1 MTDPESPDQG
11 PVPPPVPPQQPPV
24 PPPASPYQASTQ
36 PQPPS
41 PSPYYAA
48 GPQKPPTVLSLL
60 AMIFGI
66 VGVLVSCCYGAGFL
80 FSLAGVILGHLGLKR
95 EPARGMAL
103 AGVITGYVG
112 LGIALVWAVIGIGL
126 AVFVATAG

>member
-1 MTDPESPDQG
+1 MT
-11 PVPPPVPPQQPPV
+11 
-24 PPPASPYQASTQ
+24 PPASPYQASIPTPPTSPYQ
-36 PQPPS
+36 ASTPPQP

-48 GPQKPPTVLSLL
+48 GPQKPPTTLSLL

-103 AGVITGYVG
+103 AGLITGYVG
-112 LGIALVWAVIGIGL
+112 LGIALIWVVIGIGFVVF
-126 AVFVATAG
+126 AVSTGY

>member
-24 PPPASPYQASTQ
+24 PPPASPYQASN
-36 PQPPS
+36 PPPP

-48 GPQKPPTVLSLL
+48 GPQKPPTTLSLL

-95 EPARGMAL
+95 ESARGMAL

-126 AVFVATAG
+126 AVFVVSTG